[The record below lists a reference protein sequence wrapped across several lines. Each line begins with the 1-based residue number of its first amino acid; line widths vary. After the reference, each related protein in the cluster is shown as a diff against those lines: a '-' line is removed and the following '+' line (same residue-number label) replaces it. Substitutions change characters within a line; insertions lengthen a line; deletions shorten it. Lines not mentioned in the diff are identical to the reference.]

1 MAKLAIETIISVIL
15 VILVIVVI
23 IVFLPGN
30 LWALAKDAL
39 GFGDEIINFGEINN
53 KSLVGFNI
61 LVDKIEDCKLT
72 KTKVCGCDL
81 DFSHYYKTH
90 ELQVSENEIKLVNL
104 KEENE
109 VTMSKEDIS
118 GLNCYFKGNNVNS
131 LVSKTMNPLN
141 ILFYKGDKQSYYI
154 EDEGIFDKS
163 LDFVH
168 RFELINN
175 KGNVCFLT
183 DEVKD
188 IKDLT
193 VC

>member
-72 KTKVCGCDL
+72 KTKVCG
-81 DFSHYYKTH
+81 
-90 ELQVSENEIKLVNL
+90 
-104 KEENE
+104 
-109 VTMSKEDIS
+109 
-118 GLNCYFKGNNVNS
+118 
-131 LVSKTMNPLN
+131 
-141 ILFYKGDKQSYYI
+141 
-154 EDEGIFDKS
+154 
-163 LDFVH
+163 
-168 RFELINN
+168 
-175 KGNVCFLT
+175 
-183 DEVKD
+183 
-188 IKDLT
+188 
-193 VC
+193 